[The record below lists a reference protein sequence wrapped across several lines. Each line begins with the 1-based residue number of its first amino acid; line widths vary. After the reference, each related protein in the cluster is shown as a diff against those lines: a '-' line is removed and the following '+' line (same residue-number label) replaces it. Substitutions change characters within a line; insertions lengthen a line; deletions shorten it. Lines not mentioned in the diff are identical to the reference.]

1 MTQDKNYNMSLR
13 TTLRNNKTVRGR
25 RWTIRKDK
33 EGFVSEVKMI
43 FKPEEYEKF
52 KSARTMYGD
61 KDLLNLLEQN
71 YEKKKNNS

>member
-1 MTQDKNYNMSLR
+1 MTLDKNYNMSLR

-33 EGFVSEVKMI
+33 EGFVS
-43 FKPEEYEKF
+43 
-52 KSARTMYGD
+52 SARTMYGD

>member
-1 MTQDKNYNMSLR
+1 MTLDKNYNMSLR

-43 FKPEEYEKF
+43 F
-52 KSARTMYGD
+52 M
-61 KDLLNLLEQN
+61 
-71 YEKKKNNS
+71 

>member
-1 MTQDKNYNMSLR
+1 MSLR

-71 YEKKKNNS
+71 YEKKKFNR